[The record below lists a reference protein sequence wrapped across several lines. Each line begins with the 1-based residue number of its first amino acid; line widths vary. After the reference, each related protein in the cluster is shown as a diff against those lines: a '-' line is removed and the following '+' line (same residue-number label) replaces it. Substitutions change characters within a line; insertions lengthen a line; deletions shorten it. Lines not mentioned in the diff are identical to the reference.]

1 MTKEKILIGTFAVN
15 DWISNDFKGFSFQ
28 RANKGEAKHKF
39 CVMLNPYV
47 PITECGVIPKKLQ
60 VGDKIKDVNGVILKV
75 STFGSAGLFGKDS
88 FSWIWVYFYA
98 TNAKFGG

>member
-15 DWISNDFKGFSFQ
+15 DWIANDF
-28 RANKGEAKHKF
+28 KGEAKHKF